1 MRRNRCSGGRPAY
14 RWGGPTALALGV
26 LTAGATAPGA
36 AQGGPSNSGALFLEF
51 PVGARAVGM
60 GGAAFADGG
69 TGEAAFWNPAGLA
82 TVPAASFELH
92 TVSLAAGRTSA
103 VSAHFPSSRIGVFGG
118 AIYLVDY
125 GDLDRTDSSSTTI
138 ARISP
143 RNMEFLASF
152 ATALPG
158 LLSLGVSY
166 KLVTFQ
172 VDCSGDCSGLPN
184 GNGVTHAV
192 DAGVQFAVGSHDALT
207 VGVALRN
214 LGFALQ
220 IENRDQA
227 DPLPTTLGVGALWQT
242 ALGGADREHHFDLRV
257 AADVD
262 RPWTG
267 EAPPGIRFGLDVGYR
282 RVARARAGYGVS
294 SGGTASASVGL
305 GVASGAIGVDLAQ
318 TFLSDSDLESASPT
332 FFSFRVSF

>member
-1 MRRNRCSGGRPAY
+1 VLAFLAVIGG
-14 RWGGPTALALGV
+14 TAVSA
-26 LTAGATAPGA
+26 AGA
-36 AQGGPSNSGALFLEF
+36 QGTPSNAGALFLEF

-60 GGAAFADGG
+60 GRAAFADGG

-82 TVPAASFELH
+82 TLAAASFELH

-103 VSAHFPSSRIGVFGG
+103 VTAHFPSSRIGVFGG

-125 GDLDRTDSSSTTI
+125 GDLERTDSSNTTI

-158 LLSLGVSY
+158 LLSLGISY
-166 KLVTFQ
+166 KLVMFQ
-172 VDCSGDCSGLPN
+172 VDCSGDCTGLPN
-184 GNGVTHAV
+184 GDGVTHAV
-192 DAGVQFAVGSHDALT
+192 DAGLQFGVGRQDALT
-207 VGVALRN
+207 IGVAIRN
-214 LGFALQ
+214 VGFALQ
-220 IENRDQA
+220 VENRDQA
-227 DPLPTTLGVGALWQT
+227 DPLPTSVGVGALWQT
-242 ALGGADREHHFDLRV
+242 ILGPAEREHFDLRV

-267 EAPPGIRFGLDVGYR
+267 ETSPGVRFGFDVGYR
-282 RVARARAGYGVS
+282 RVARVRAGYGVA

-318 TFLSDSDLESASPT
+318 TFLNESELESANPT